1 MKTLYLSDLDGTL
14 LTPEAALSPFTAET
28 LRRLLG
34 AGMAFSYATARS
46 FSTAKKVTAALKG
59 ARLPVIVYNG
69 AAIVEAES
77 GAVLDAVYFT
87 PAETAFIRGVL
98 EAAGLR
104 PMVYSRAKA
113 HVRAERVA
121 YVEAGARAA
130 SRSTSKR
137 AAATSG
143 CMPSSQR
150 RSTAGAPFISRSSQT
165 AARPARRLM
174 RRCAPT
180 GGSSSICSA
189 TCTATP
195 TISRSCRKARAR
207 RRPQSG

>member
-34 AGMAFSYATARS
+34 SGMAFSYATARS

-121 YVEAGARAA
+121 YVEAGC
-130 SRSTSKR
+130 SRGLAQYLET
-137 AAATSG
+137 
-143 CMPSSQR
+143 R
-150 RSTAGAPFISRSSQT
+150 RGDE
-165 AARPARRLM
+165 RLH
-174 RRCAPT
+174 AVEPKAVSYTHLTLPT
-180 GGSSSICSA
+180 
-189 TCTATP
+189 TP
-195 TISRSCRKARAR
+195 YV
-207 RRPQSG
+207 

>member
-34 AGMAFSYATARS
+34 SGMAFSYATARS

-121 YVEAGARAA
+121 YVEAGG
-130 SRSTSKR
+130 SRSTSKH

-150 RSTAGAPFISRSSQT
+150 RSTAGAPFISRSSRT
-165 AARPARRLM
+165 AARPARRRM

-195 TISRSCRKARAR
+195 TISRSCRKARAK

>member
-34 AGMAFSYATARS
+34 SGMAFSYATARS

-121 YVEAGARAA
+121 YVEAGG
-130 SRSTSKR
+130 SRGLAQYLETR
-137 AAATSG
+137 G

-150 RSTAGAPFISRSSQT
+150 RSTAGAPFISRSSRT
-165 AARPARRLM
+165 AARPVRRRM

>member
-14 LTPEAALSPFTAET
+14 LTPGRLSPFTAET

-34 AGMAFSYATARS
+34 SGMAFSYATARS

-137 AAATSG
+137 AAATSAACRRAKG
-143 CMPSSQR
+143 ALRRARLLFHGHRGQPRGLRGAVCGAVRRRAVHRPFAARRVQR
-150 RSTAGAPFISRSSQT
+150 RLLFRDHAE
-165 AARPARRLM
+165 RREQ
-174 RRCAPT
+174 
-180 GGSSSICSA
+180 
-189 TCTATP
+189 
-195 TISRSCRKARAR
+195 K